1 MYDIA
6 LKPPS
11 PPQTPPP
18 ETPPPKTRP
27 TVRAPQRILRRAGI
41 LTRTARTIFA
51 LMLREIA
58 TSYGRS
64 PGGYLWALADPV
76 LGIALLTLVFQG
88 ALGTSTPL
96 IGTNFPMFYA
106 TGYLPFIMYHDLS
119 SKVAMSLR
127 FSRPLLDYPAVTFID
142 ALIARWLLNAVTHF
156 VVFVIVIGSIVMIYD
171 LALVADV
178 ATVLQALVLTALL
191 GLGVGTLNC
200 FLMMRFSVWERAWS
214 ILSRPLMLMS
224 GVFYT
229 YSLLPIAAQ
238 QVLWWNPILHVVGL
252 LRRGIYGVYAAD
264 YVSSAYVLAF
274 SLITLVLGLLLIW
287 RRYHD
292 LLEIH

>member
-11 PPQTPPP
+11 PP
-18 ETPPPKTRP
+18 ETTR
-27 TVRAPQRILRRAGI
+27 TLRAPQRILRRSGI
-41 LTRTARTIFA
+41 LRRTARTVFA

-88 ALGTSTPL
+88 ALGARTPL
-96 IGTNFPMFYA
+96 IGTNFPLFYA
-106 TGYLPFIMYHDLS
+106 TGYLPFIMYQDLS

-156 VVFVIVIGSIVMIYD
+156 VIFAIVVGSIVLIYD
-171 LALVADV
+171 LALVADPV
-178 ATVLQALVLTALL
+178 VVLQALVLTSLL
-191 GLGVGTLNC
+191 ALGVGTLNC

-229 YSLLPIAAQ
+229 YSLLPMAAQ

-264 YVSSAYVLAF
+264 YISAAYVLAF

-287 RRYHD
+287 RRYRD